1 MASLLIEWGSDIY
14 IKNIN
19 NLDVLK
25 LSRND
30 AMREFLLIKFEQ
42 IKTLVAAVGNGD
54 HTALS
59 TAVNN
64 HHHHQRPFAS
74 LRSRVVNGSTLIHV
88 AARFGAVPVI
98 ETLLEHKYVVCGN
111 VKRALRT

>member
-1 MASLLIEWGSDIY
+1 MASLLIEWGADIY

-30 AMREFLLIKFEQ
+30 AMKEFLLIKFEQ
-42 IKTLVAAVGNGD
+42 IKTLISTVANGD
-54 HTALS
+54 LAALS

-74 LRSRVVNGSTLIHV
+74 LRSRIFNGLTLIHV
-88 AARFGAVPVI
+88 AAKFGAVPVI
-98 ETLLEHKYVVCGN
+98 ETLLEHK
-111 VKRALRT
+111 